1 MLVPYTHI
9 SELTEEQKQRLK
21 AFLGGRILE
30 GSAYVQFEGLTLSV
44 REVQSL
50 QKTWESQNSTRKILL
65 G

>member
-9 SELTEEQKQRLK
+9 SQLTEDQKQRLK
-21 AFLGGRILE
+21 TFLGGRILE
-30 GSAYVQFEGLTLSV
+30 GHVYVQFEGMTLLV

-50 QKTWESQNSTRKILL
+50 QKLWESQAKPRQILH

>member
-1 MLVPYTHI
+1 MLVQYTHI
-9 SELTEEQKQRLK
+9 TDLTEEQKQRLK
-21 AFLGGRILE
+21 TFLGGRILE

-50 QKTWESQNSTRKILL
+50 QQTWESQNNNRKMLL